1 MIETLRSLKNG
12 KASDFIAVLPSS
24 LCFRSLLDRTGWPL
38 LRLKVEEGKP
48 EEAPQRKCLFKS
60 HKTGDFSLEFSID
73 RVILGALLLHSRKPG
88 LSCSFSQEGTQSSWG
103 LSCYTAGSQASPAPS
118 LRRAHSHPGGSPA
131 TQQEARPLL
140 RLLSGGHTFECR
152 YFAEWQ
158 RGKEST
164 CQAGDTG
171 SITGW
176 RRSPGEGNGKPLQ
189 YSCRGQR
196 SLVGYSPYNHK
207 ESDMI

>member
-1 MIETLRSLKNG
+1 MEKPQILLLSYRQACVLGACWTEQAGLYYAWRWRKGSLKR
-12 KASDFIAVLPSS
+12 LPSGS
-24 LCFRSLLDRTGWPL
+24 
-38 LRLKVEEGKP
+38 
-48 EEAPQRKCLFKS
+48 A
-60 HKTGDFSLEFSID
+60 FSNLTKQEIS
-73 RVILGALLLHSRKPG
+73 VWNSALT
-88 LSCSFSQEGTQSSWG
+88 ESSWG

-140 RLLSGGHTFECR
+140 LLLSGGHTFECR
-152 YFAEWQ
+152 SFAEWQ

-176 RRSPGEGNGKPLQ
+176 RRSPGEGNGNPPQ
-189 YSCRGQR
+189 YSCLRNATVRGAWR
-196 SLVGYSPYNHK
+196 VTVHWVTKKVGHNLVTK
-207 ESDMI
+207 EWRASC